1 MSPDAHMVRVLKNL
15 LFLLFLQLM
24 TNMERIIVGSSTV
37 TRRGQITIPK
47 DLRKKYE
54 ITNGDIIYFIELN
67 GDLLIK
73 RGPIKL

>member
-1 MSPDAHMVRVLKNL
+1 
-15 LFLLFLQLM
+15 
-24 TNMERIIVGSSTV
+24 MERIIVGSSTV

-54 ITNGDIIYFIELN
+54 IKTGDIIYFIELN